1 MVVIIMQSNNILYD
15 IENYINS
22 NADGAVI
29 KVGDEMTLY
38 FLKPLTKFDELID
51 KIQIPFMKD
60 KENFDVYI
68 SNLSIVINKNDAVKY
83 LVKGYI
89 IGYYK
94 NQTLAIRGFSK
105 SENRAVGEAIK
116 ESSFEGGLEAFIEDI
131 NVNLNLIRS
140 LYRTDELVVNIIP
153 IGNKD
158 QKQVALVYN
167 KNSVDTDILSTLT
180 KELANIN
187 VPTIGA
193 LSELQQILIKN
204 QYIFPRLLTTERPDR
219 VIHSIDSGKVAVLL
233 EGTAVA
239 ALAPTTFHDYFST
252 VDDRYLLPIPAL
264 FLIIIRYLA
273 LIISIIMP
281 ASYVAFVAYNPE
293 VFRVQLALSIAG
305 SRQGVPYASY
315 IEVSFMLLMMEF
327 LIEASLR
334 LPKTIGQTATTVGG
348 LILGQAMTEASLA
361 SEVMIIIVSSVAISN
376 FVVPATSMSLS
387 IRVIKYYVLFLTII
401 GGIIGFISGLMTVIF
416 YMTSLNSFN
425 TPFFNPANIPISRLK
440 SIFGKVK

>member
-1 MVVIIMQSNNILYD
+1 MQLNKIQDYIKNN
-15 IENYINS
+15 S
-22 NADGAVI
+22 DGAVLT
-29 KVGDEMTLY
+29 VGSELTLY
-38 FLKPLTKFDELID
+38 FLKPLTKFDEIIT

-60 KENFDVYI
+60 KESFDVYLKSL
-68 SNLSIVINKNDAVKY
+68 SNIIDQKDAIKY
-83 LVKGYI
+83 LVKGYV
-89 IGYYK
+89 IGEYK
-94 NQTLAIRGFSK
+94 NKTLAIFGFSK
-105 SENRAVGEAIK
+105 TEARAIGEAIK
-116 ESSFEGGLEAFIEDI
+116 ESSFEGGLEAFIEDLS
-131 NVNLNLIRS
+131 VNLNLIRS
-140 LYRTDELVVNIIP
+140 LYRTNELVVNIIP
-153 IGNKD
+153 IGDKD

-180 KELANIN
+180 KELSEIN

-219 VIHSIDSGKVAVLL
+219 VIHSIDSGRVAIFL

-252 VDDRYLLPIPAL
+252 VDDRYLLPVPAV
-264 FLIIIRYLA
+264 FLIVIRYLA
-273 LIISIIMP
+273 LVISIIMP

-376 FVVPATSMSLS
+376 FVIPATSMSLS
-387 IRVIKYYVLFLTII
+387 IRILKYYVLLLTII
-401 GGIIGFISGLMTVIF
+401 GGLMGFIAALMTIIF
-416 YMTSLNSFN
+416 YMTSLNSFS